1 MRPHRTRGF
10 RPLLALFAVTVATL
24 LLVPVGGAFAQ
35 YPPGE
40 DFAVTCLPESP
51 QVGQT
56 VTCTV
61 LGAEP
66 GETLSAMAASG
77 ALTLVE
83 TTLLADDDGAASFT
97 FEVPAGVADSAIAVT
112 VSGVRSGTAATTL
125 QVLPEAVAAD
135 AAAPVVPDARAMP
148 RTGTES
154 VSTVVAGVLLLWFGI
169 ALVVASKR
177 RAHRRVYA

>member
-1 MRPHRTRGF
+1 MNRHRPRGF
-10 RPLLALFAVTVATL
+10 RPLMTLFAVTVATL
-24 LLVPVGGAFAQ
+24 LLLPVGGAFAQ

-61 LGAEP
+61 VGAQA
-66 GETLSAMAASG
+66 GEVLSVLVASG

-97 FEVPAGVADSAIAVT
+97 FDVSDRVAGSAIAVT
-112 VSGVRSGTAATTL
+112 VSGARSGTAATTL
-125 QVLPEAVAAD
+125 QVLAAAIAAD
-135 AAAPVVPDARAMP
+135 GAAPVTPAARALP
-148 RTGTES
+148 RTGAET
-154 VSTVVAGVLLLWFGI
+154 VSTVVAGVLLLWFGL
-169 ALVVASKR
+169 ALVVASRR